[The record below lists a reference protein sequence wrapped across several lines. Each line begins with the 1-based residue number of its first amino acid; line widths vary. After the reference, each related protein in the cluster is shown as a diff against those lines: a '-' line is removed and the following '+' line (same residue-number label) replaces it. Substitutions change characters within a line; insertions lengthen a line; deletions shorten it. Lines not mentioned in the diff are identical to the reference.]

1 MNEILLIATL
11 LIFAFGI
18 VIISYDAITHKNKTQ
33 IYLEQDLLTYIQ
45 QTSLKTG
52 LSVSAYVHQ
61 VLREKL
67 NKQKIQVDDVAGIWQ
82 DRDITQAKIRT
93 NAWK

>member
-1 MNEILLIATL
+1 M
-11 LIFAFGI
+11 
-18 VIISYDAITHKNKTQ
+18 HKTQ
-33 IYLEQDLLTYIQ
+33 IYLEQDLFTHIQ

-52 LSVSAYVHQ
+52 LSVSAYVRQ

-93 NAWK
+93 SAWK